1 LGDGTLTDAS
11 APSGAT
17 PDPLAILRSRS
28 FIAVL
33 VLAAVIGVVVSF
45 VSWAFLELVHYT
57 QQGLFTDLPE
67 DFGWDSIPWWWYL
80 VVLGVAGLPVAF
92 AIDRLPGAGGHVP
105 AHGLQMGGNQPSV
118 VAGVVLAGWASIG
131 FGVVLG
137 PEAPLITV
145 GAGLAT
151 YTVALVRRDA
161 PPQLVTVLAAAGSL
175 AAISVIF
182 GSPIVSAVIVVE
194 AAGLGG
200 STLPLIVVP
209 GLIAG
214 GVGSLVFI
222 GMAHW
227 SGLSTA
233 AYSLVPLELPRFSGV
248 TWEEIGWALALGVAG
263 ALITFCVMGLG
274 VRVSR
279 VVPSK
284 PFVLIPLSGLVV
296 AAAAILFERSTDH
309 GTDQVLF
316 SGQDALPGLISG
328 AGTWSVEALLML
340 IVCKGLAWGVSLGG
354 FRGGPTFPA
363 IYLGAAGGIAA
374 SHLPGLSLTAGIAV
388 GIGVMI
394 VAVLKLPLSA
404 IVIATALTA
413 SAGLAVGPLIIL
425 AVVAAYL
432 TTLALQ
438 GRLGPPGSVFG
449 RAVTETT
456 PPGALDGRRG
466 P

>member
-1 LGDGTLTDAS
+1 MTDAS
-11 APSGAT
+11 APAEAT

-28 FIAVL
+28 FLAVL

-67 DFGWDSIPWWWYL
+67 GFGWISIPWWWYV

-105 AHGLQMGGNQPSV
+105 ANGLQMGGNQPSV
-118 VAGVVLAGWASIG
+118 VAGVLLAGWASIG

-145 GAGLAT
+145 GAGLAM

-182 GSPIVSAVIVVE
+182 GSPIVSAVIIVE

-214 GVGSLVFI
+214 GVGSLLFV
-222 GMAHW
+222 GMSHW

-263 ALITFCVMGLG
+263 ALITFCIMSLG

-279 VVPSK
+279 VVTST
-284 PFVLIPLSGLVV
+284 PFVLIPVSGLVV

-309 GTDQVLF
+309 GADQVLF
-316 SGQDALPGLISG
+316 SGQDALPGLVSG
-328 AGTWSVEALLML
+328 AGTWSVGALLML
-340 IVCKGLAWGVSLGG
+340 IVCKGLAWGVSLGS

-374 SHLPGLSLTAGIAV
+374 SHLPGLSLSAGIAV
-388 GIGVMI
+388 GIGVMV

-425 AVVAAYL
+425 GVVAAYL

-449 RAVTETT
+449 RAAAETP